1 MENLYENNEIDHRTL
16 CNCSSAGYK
25 KLKNPKEKGVN
36 TELKGCRS
44 IRLSKTKQIIQ
55 AVGRLSRSFNK
66 NKVIHI
72 LVTRDIVNSF
82 DTSILETEILSPETI
97 KLAEYAKERQ
107 EDVPVYDYVENEA
120 SHISSSGKFYIYELL
135 SWFKRGV
142 C

>member
-1 MENLYENNEIDHRTL
+1 MRIMKLI
-16 CNCSSAGYK
+16 SAGYE
-25 KLKNPKEKGVN
+25 KLKNPKEKGFN

-44 IRLSKTKQIIQ
+44 IRLFKTKQIIQ

-107 EDVPVYDYVENEA
+107 EDVPVYDYVV
-120 SHISSSGKFYIYELL
+120 YI
-135 SWFKRGV
+135 
-142 C
+142 